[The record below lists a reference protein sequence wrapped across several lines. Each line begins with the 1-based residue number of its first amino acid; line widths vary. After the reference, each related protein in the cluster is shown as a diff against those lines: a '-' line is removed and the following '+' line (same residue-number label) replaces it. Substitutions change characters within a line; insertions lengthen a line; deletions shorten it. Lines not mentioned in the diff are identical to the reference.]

1 MYQVWD
7 GDLFLFYVDSEVEA
21 AEHMEAGFKV
31 SVDVVFES

>member
-21 AEHMEAGFKV
+21 LEHIESGFNVKV
-31 SVDVVFES
+31 EVEFV